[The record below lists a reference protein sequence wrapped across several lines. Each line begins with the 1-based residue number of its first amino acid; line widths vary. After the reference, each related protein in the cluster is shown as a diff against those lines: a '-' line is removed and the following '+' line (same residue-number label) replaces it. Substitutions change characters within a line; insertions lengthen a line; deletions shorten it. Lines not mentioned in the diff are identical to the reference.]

1 MDKILV
7 TPELVIA
14 VAHREAR
21 HSKLTLAELDA
32 TVRGLTV
39 LLTAVLERMPKQE
52 LLEIYEQIKG
62 DDLHSTS
69 YDDCYNEQELRVV
82 AHLPDVLK

>member
-1 MDKILV
+1 MDRILV

-14 VAHREAR
+14 VAQRESKY
-21 HSKLTLAELDA
+21 SKLTLSELDT

-39 LLTAVLERMPKQE
+39 LLTAVLERMSKSE
-52 LLEIYEQIKG
+52 LLEMYEQIKG

-82 AHLPDVLK
+82 AHLPDGSE

>member
-1 MDKILV
+1 MDRILV

-14 VAHREAR
+14 VAQRESKY
-21 HSKLTLAELDA
+21 SKLTLTELDT
-32 TVRGLTV
+32 TVRGLTA
-39 LLTAVLERMPKQE
+39 LLTALLERMPKEQ
-52 LLEIYEQIKG
+52 LLGLYEQIKG